1 VRDGAGAKPMPR
13 EVAALEG
20 GRAGVVRL
28 DASRPGREGRSF
40 AFSGHRGVL
49 RADRLEQVLPLLRRV
64 DRAAAGGLHAV
75 GFVAYEAAAAFEP
88 ALCTRPPDPRIP
100 LAWFSL
106 HERRRRVR
114 PVRGGGLEDPPG
126 PWTAELDA
134 AAHHARVEAIRE
146 LLAAGDSYQVN
157 LTFRLRAA
165 FRGSAATLY
174 RTLCRA
180 QGSSFCAH
188 LELGEGTAIVSA
200 SPELFFHRR
209 GSAIRLRPMK
219 GTRPRGRW
227 PAEDAAL
234 AVELGA
240 SEKDRSENLMI
251 VDLLRNDVG
260 RVAETG
266 SVRVEDPFRVERYET
281 VHQMTS
287 TISARLRPG
296 VGTPE
301 LFRAL
306 FPCGSV
312 TGAPKIRTMEII
324 RDLET
329 SPRGVYCGAIGVV
342 SPGESVFSVAIRT
355 LLLGGGEAE
364 LGVGS
369 GITWGSD
376 PAEEYRECWTK
387 ASFTRSGAGEFRL
400 LETILYGAD
409 GRWSLLAGHLDRLAA
424 SAAYFGFVWDRPG
437 VEEALSRVPAGPAGT
452 ALVVRLT
459 LGRGG
464 DPAVDWKPLAS
475 TPDPVRV
482 AVADDLPVD
491 SSDRFLYHKT
501 TLRGPYERRLAAR
514 PGADDVL
521 LVNERGELT
530 ESTVAN
536 LVVALGGELRTPPL
550 DSGLL
555 PGVLRAELVRT
566 RTVRER
572 VIRPEDLSAA
582 EGIWLV
588 GSVRGWRAAELAEE
602 RSRRSGGPPGAPP
615 STGAAAAG

>member
-1 VRDGAGAKPMPR
+1 VPAGS
-13 EVAALEG
+13 EVEG
-20 GRAGVVRL
+20 GRAGSVRL
-28 DASRPGREGRSF
+28 DAPRRGEEGRSF

-75 GFVAYEAAAAFEP
+75 GFVAYEAAAAFDP
-88 ALCTRPPDPRIP
+88 ALRTHPPDPRIP

-106 HERRRRVR
+106 HERRSRVP
-114 PVRGGGLEDPPG
+114 PVGGGPLEAPPG
-126 PWTAELDA
+126 PWEAEMDA
-134 AAHHARVEAIRE
+134 ATHGVRVEAIRA

-157 LTFRLRAA
+157 LTFRLRAP

-174 RTLCRA
+174 RALCGA
-180 QGSSFCAH
+180 QGSAFCAH
-188 LELGEGTAIVSA
+188 LELGDGTAIVSA

-227 PAEDAAL
+227 AAEDAAL
-234 AVELGA
+234 AAELA
-240 SEKDRSENLMI
+240 VSEKDRSENLMI

-266 SVRVEDPFRVERYET
+266 SVRVEDAFRVERYET

-301 LFRAL
+301 LFRSL

-355 LLLGGGEAE
+355 LLLHGGEAE
-364 LGVGS
+364 LGVGG

-376 PAEEYRECWTK
+376 AAEEYRECWTK
-387 ASFTRSGAGEFRL
+387 AAFTRGVHRDFRL
-400 LETILYGAD
+400 LETILRGAD
-409 GRWSLLAGHLDRLAA
+409 GRWSLLGGHLDRLAA
-424 SAAYFGFVWDRPG
+424 SAGYFGFVWDRAR
-437 VEEALSRVPAGPAGT
+437 VEEALSRVAPGTAGT

-459 LGRGG
+459 LGRAG
-464 DPAVDWKPLAS
+464 DPAVGWKPLAAM
-475 TPDPVRV
+475 PDPVRI

-530 ESTVAN
+530 ESTIAN
-536 LVVALGGELRTPPL
+536 VVVALEGELRTPPL
-550 DSGLL
+550 DAGLL

-566 RTVRER
+566 GTVRER
-572 VIRPEDLSAA
+572 VIRPAELSAA

-588 GSVRGWRAAELAEE
+588 SSVRGWRAAELAHG
-602 RSRRSGGPPGAPP
+602 RPPLSGGRGAAPP
-615 STGAAAAG
+615 STGGGAAG